1 MNLFISEHFYLWI
14 AGVLIRGLIF
24 IKNEL
29 YHIRVI
35 SMKNTRK
42 LLQNTFEI
50 LPAKYL

>member
-1 MNLFISEHFYLWI
+1 MNLFIAEHLYLWI
-14 AGVLIRGLIF
+14 ADVLIRGFIF

-35 SMKNTRK
+35 FMKNTTK